1 MIILLLLGVFLAWTI
16 SRRIYDI
23 FWDKN
28 LYVKVSF
35 KDSYIYEGDESALT
49 EIITNNKR
57 LPLPALAVR
66 LAVNKNLKFLKSA
79 SENSSTSDQT
89 YKKDVF
95 SFLQRQRITRT
106 IPFVGTKRGLYK
118 INSVDIVGCNFFFQ
132 ETEYVTLP
140 QDSFMYVFPEQI
152 NTSRISLVCKEI
164 SGMLLSQQKLQPDP
178 FEFSG
183 IRDYCK
189 TDPINHINWK
199 ASARMGNLMV
209 NQFDSTTSISPIIIL
224 DIEDSQILK
233 HENLVEKN
241 ISITSSLAGN
251 MISRKMS
258 LSVRSNGIDADTS
271 QALNFSA
278 TEGKNNVSLL
288 NRKLACLSSEDLAS
302 DFNTYMDKIISDNT
316 GNKIYIILSH
326 NYNDN
331 FLKQLQ
337 KLTKNNSSVLWIVP
351 RDSFSSEV
359 RINYPNI
366 RVLNWEVGL

>member
-1 MIILLLLGVFLAWTI
+1 MAWTI

-178 FEFSG
+178 F
-183 IRDYCK
+183 
-189 TDPINHINWK
+189 
-199 ASARMGNLMV
+199 
-209 NQFDSTTSISPIIIL
+209 
-224 DIEDSQILK
+224 
-233 HENLVEKN
+233 
-241 ISITSSLAGN
+241 
-251 MISRKMS
+251 
-258 LSVRSNGIDADTS
+258 
-271 QALNFSA
+271 
-278 TEGKNNVSLL
+278 
-288 NRKLACLSSEDLAS
+288 
-302 DFNTYMDKIISDNT
+302 
-316 GNKIYIILSH
+316 
-326 NYNDN
+326 
-331 FLKQLQ
+331 
-337 KLTKNNSSVLWIVP
+337 
-351 RDSFSSEV
+351 
-359 RINYPNI
+359 
-366 RVLNWEVGL
+366 

>member
-1 MIILLLLGVFLAWTI
+1 
-16 SRRIYDI
+16 
-23 FWDKN
+23 
-28 LYVKVSF
+28 
-35 KDSYIYEGDESALT
+35 
-49 EIITNNKR
+49 
-57 LPLPALAVR
+57 
-66 LAVNKNLKFLKSA
+66 
-79 SENSSTSDQT
+79 
-89 YKKDVF
+89 
-95 SFLQRQRITRT
+95 
-106 IPFVGTKRGLYK
+106 
-118 INSVDIVGCNFFFQ
+118 
-132 ETEYVTLP
+132 
-140 QDSFMYVFPEQI
+140 MYVFPEQI

-251 MISRKMS
+251 
-258 LSVRSNGIDADTS
+258 
-271 QALNFSA
+271 
-278 TEGKNNVSLL
+278 
-288 NRKLACLSSEDLAS
+288 
-302 DFNTYMDKIISDNT
+302 
-316 GNKIYIILSH
+316 KIYIILSH